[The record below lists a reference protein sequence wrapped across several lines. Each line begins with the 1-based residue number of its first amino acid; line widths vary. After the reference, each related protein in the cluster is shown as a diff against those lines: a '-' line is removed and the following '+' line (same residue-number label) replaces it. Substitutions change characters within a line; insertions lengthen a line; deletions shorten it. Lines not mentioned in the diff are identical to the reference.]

1 MTPAGPPDLPPGARR
16 TAASAGH
23 APVTLADIRAAQ
35 ERIRSGIYRSP
46 CPQSVPLSDLTG
58 CRVFCKLDL
67 LQRTGS
73 FKERGARNALLL
85 LDDAQRARGVVAAS
99 AGNHALGL
107 AYHGRLLGI
116 PVTVVMPRFAPLVK
130 LATCRRLGA
139 RVILEGDSFEDA
151 RRLAVEMADR
161 DGLNLVH
168 GFDDARVIAG
178 QGTMALEVLED
189 VPDADAI
196 VVPTGGAGL
205 LAGVATAA
213 KSLRPGI
220 RIVAVEPT
228 AAGSLSASLA
238 AGRPVQV
245 PTRPTLA
252 DGLAVGRVGA
262 LPFAIAAPLVDR
274 VVTVDEEAI
283 SLAVLRLLE
292 LEKTVVEGAGAAA
305 LAAIL
310 GDAGAELAGRT
321 VVLLLCGGNI
331 DLTILDRVIKH
342 GLAAD
347 GRLWRFTTQVTDR
360 PGGMAKLTA
369 AIAAAGASV
378 QEIVHDRAFSG
389 PDVFVTSVEVTVE
402 TSDRDHVVALYDRL
416 RAEGFS
422 VVPST
427 APGVLPPPRPPAAGR
442 SAGKP

>member
-1 MTPAGPPDLPPGARR
+1 MTNIHTALT
-16 TAASAGH
+16 TAAHPEGGT
-23 APVTLADIRAAQ
+23 VTLADIRAAHD
-35 ERIRSGIYRSP
+35 RIRSGIYRSP
-46 CPQSVPLSDLTG
+46 CPQSIPLSDLTG
-58 CRVFCKLDL
+58 CRIWCKLDL

-85 LDDAQRARGVVAAS
+85 LDAAQRAHGVVAAS

-107 AYHGRLLGI
+107 AYHGKLLGI

-130 LATCRRLGA
+130 VATCRRLGA
-139 RVILEGDSFEDA
+139 RVILEGDTFEDA
-151 RRLAVEMADR
+151 RRLAGEMAR
-161 DGLNLVH
+161 REGLNLVH

-178 QGTMALEVLED
+178 QGTMALEILED

-196 VVPTGGAGL
+196 IVPTGGAGL
-205 LAGVATAA
+205 LAGVATVA
-213 KSLRPGI
+213 KSLRPDMLVI
-220 RIVAVEPT
+220 AVQPT

-238 AGRPVQV
+238 AGKPVQV

-252 DGLAVGRVGA
+252 DGLAVGQVGA
-262 LPFAIAAPLVDR
+262 LPFSIAAPLVDR
-274 VVTVDEEAI
+274 VVTVGEESI

-292 LEKTVVEGAGAAA
+292 LEKTVVEGAGAAP
-305 LAAIL
+305 LAAIM
-310 GDAGAELAGRT
+310 GDLGAELAGRK

-331 DLTILDRVIKH
+331 DLTILDRVIRH
-342 GLAAD
+342 GLMAD

-360 PGGMAKLTA
+360 PGGIAKLTA

-402 TSDRDHVVALYDRL
+402 TSDRNHVVAIYEQL
-416 RAEGFS
+416 RAAGFS
-422 VVPST
+422 ILPST
-427 APGVLPPPRPPAAGR
+427 APGVHAR
-442 SAGKP
+442 

>member
-1 MTPAGPPDLPPGARR
+1 MTA
-16 TAASAGH
+16 TT
-23 APVTLADIRAAQ
+23 VTLDDIRQAHD
-35 ERIRSGIYRSP
+35 RIRSGIYRSP
-46 CPQSVPLSDLTG
+46 CPPSIPLSELTG
-58 CRVFCKLDL
+58 CQIWCKLDL

-85 LDDAQRARGVVAAS
+85 LDAAQRARGVVAAS

-107 AYHGRLLGI
+107 AYHGKLLGI

-130 LATCRRLGA
+130 VATCRRLGA
-139 RVILEGDSFEDA
+139 RVILEGESFDDA
-151 RRLAVEMADR
+151 RRLAVEMAER

-178 QGTMALEVLED
+178 QGTMALEILED
-189 VPDADAI
+189 VPDAEVI

-205 LAGVATAA
+205 LAGVATVA
-213 KSLRPGI
+213 KSLRPDI
-220 RIVAVEPT
+220 RIIAVEPA
-228 AAGSLSASLA
+228 AAGSLSASLV
-238 AGRPVQV
+238 AGRPTQV

-252 DGLAVGRVGA
+252 DGLAVGKVGA
-262 LPFAIAAPLVDR
+262 LPFAIAAPLIDR
-274 VVTVDEEAI
+274 VVTVGEEAI

-292 LEKTVVEGAGAAA
+292 LEKTVVEGAAASA
-305 LAAIL
+305 LAAVM
-310 GDAGAELAGRT
+310 GDFGKELTGRR

-342 GLAAD
+342 GLATD

-360 PGGMAKLTA
+360 PGGIAKLTA

-402 TSDRDHVVALYDRL
+402 TSDRDHVVVLYDHL
-416 RAEGFS
+416 RTAGFV
-422 VVPST
+422 VVPS
-427 APGVLPPPRPPAAGR
+427 AAAGPVPTR
-442 SAGKP
+442 HGG

>member
-1 MTPAGPPDLPPGARR
+1 MTRA
-16 TAASAGH
+16 T
-23 APVTLADIRAAQ
+23 VTLADIQQAHD
-35 ERIRSGIYRSP
+35 RIRSGIYRSP
-46 CPQSVPLSDLTG
+46 CPPSIPLSDLTG
-58 CRVFCKLDL
+58 CKIWCKLDL

-85 LDDAQRARGVVAAS
+85 LDPAQRARGVVAAS

-107 AYHGRLLGI
+107 AYHGSLLGI

-130 LATCRRLGA
+130 VATCRKLGA
-139 RVILEGDSFEDA
+139 RVVLQGDSFDDA
-151 RRLAVEMADR
+151 RQLALEMADR

-178 QGTMALEVLED
+178 QGTMALEILED
-189 VPDADAI
+189 VPDAEVI

-205 LAGVATAA
+205 LAGVATVA
-213 KSLRPGI
+213 KTLRPDI
-220 RIVAVEPT
+220 KIIAVEPT
-228 AAGSLSASLA
+228 AAGSLTSSLA
-238 AGRPVQV
+238 AGSPVQV

-252 DGLAVGRVGA
+252 DGLAVGKVGA

-274 VVTVDEEAI
+274 VVTVNEQAI

-305 LAAIL
+305 LAAVM
-310 GDAGAELAGRT
+310 GDVGKEFAGRR

-342 GLAAD
+342 GLTAD

-360 PGGMAKLTA
+360 PGGIAKLTA
-369 AIAAAGASV
+369 AIAEAGASV

-402 TSDRDHVVALYDRL
+402 TSDRDHVERL
-416 RAEGFS
+416 HKHLRTAGFA

-427 APGVLPPPRPPAAGR
+427 SPGGGPERH
-442 SAGKP
+442 

>member
-1 MTPAGPPDLPPGARR
+1 MDGRNVDDRKMAALKPDTAATGPGA
-16 TAASAGH
+16 
-23 APVTLADIRAAQ
+23 VTLADIRAAH

-46 CPQSVPLSDLTG
+46 CPRSEPLSELTG
-58 CRVFCKLDL
+58 CRIFCKLDL

-73 FKERGARNALLL
+73 FKERGARNALLS
-85 LDDAQRARGVVAAS
+85 LDESQRARGVVAAS

-107 AYHGRLLGI
+107 AYHGKLLGI

-130 LATCRRLGA
+130 LTTCRRLGA
-139 RVILEGDSFEDA
+139 RVILEGESFEEA
-151 RRLAVEMADR
+151 RRLAADLAVR

-168 GFDDARVIAG
+168 GFDDARVVAG
-178 QGTMALEVLED
+178 QGTMGLEVLED

-213 KSLRPGI
+213 KSLNPGI
-220 RIVAVEPT
+220 RIIAVEPT
-228 AAGSLSASLA
+228 SAGSLSASLA

-252 DGLAVGRVGA
+252 DGLAVGKVGA
-262 LPFAIAAPLVDR
+262 IPFAIASRLVDR

-305 LAAIL
+305 LAAVM
-310 GDAGAELAGRT
+310 GEAGKELAGRT

-342 GLAAD
+342 GLATD

-360 PGGMAKLTA
+360 PGGIAKLTA

-402 TSDRDHVVALYDRL
+402 TADRDHVVALYERL
-416 RAEGFS
+416 RSEGFS

-427 APGVLPPPRPPAAGR
+427 APGVLPARR
-442 SAGKP
+442 

>member
-1 MTPAGPPDLPPGARR
+1 MTPP
-16 TAASAGH
+16 T
-23 APVTLADIRAAQ
+23 VTLADIRQAHD
-35 ERIRSGIYRSP
+35 RIRSGIYRSP
-46 CPQSVPLSDLTG
+46 CPPSIPLSDLTG
-58 CRVFCKLDL
+58 CKIWCKLDL

-85 LDDAQRARGVVAAS
+85 LDSAQRARGVVAAS

-107 AYHGRLLGI
+107 AYHGSLLGI

-130 LATCRRLGA
+130 VATCRKLGA
-139 RVILEGDSFEDA
+139 TVVLQGDSFDDA
-151 RRLAVEMADR
+151 RQLALEMADR

-178 QGTMALEVLED
+178 QGTMALEILED
-189 VPDADAI
+189 VPDAEVI

-205 LAGVATAA
+205 LAGVATVA
-213 KSLRPGI
+213 KTLRPDI
-220 RIVAVEPT
+220 KIIAVEPT
-228 AAGSLSASLA
+228 AAGSLTSSLA

-252 DGLAVGRVGA
+252 DGLAVGKVGA

-274 VVTVDEEAI
+274 VVTVDEQAI

-305 LAAIL
+305 LAAVM
-310 GDAGAELAGRT
+310 GDAGKEFAGRR

-342 GLAAD
+342 GLTAD

-360 PGGMAKLTA
+360 PGGIAKLTA
-369 AIAAAGASV
+369 AIAEAGASV

-402 TSDRDHVVALYDRL
+402 TSDRDHVERL
-416 RAEGFS
+416 HKLLRTAGFA

-427 APGVLPPPRPPAAGR
+427 SPGGGPERG
-442 SAGKP
+442 